1 MALLLGFDQRGRRF
15 RVLVLVQVGNEEIG
29 ALARRRRWPTAR
41 PMPLSPP
48 VMMARLPFEPTRTLV
63 AVLTMVRRRVHPARE
78 AGCRLLLSRKGWL
91 PDRSRRGSFCS

>member
-29 ALARRRRWPTAR
+29 ALAGVGDGHAAR

-48 VMMARLPFEPTRTLV
+48 VMMARLP
-63 AVLTMVRRRVHPARE
+63 
-78 AGCRLLLSRKGWL
+78 LSRPAPL
-91 PDRSRRGSFCS
+91 